1 MKNLFARIAPSLATL
16 VLVVIAALVAIWL
29 WNHYENSPW
38 TRDGRVRADV
48 VRVTPDIGG
57 LVTSVEV
64 RDNQEVRAGDLLFV
78 IDRPRYSLAVQA
90 AQAAVQSAQAK
101 LGQAQREAARDLALG
116 DLVATESHEQN
127 VAAVA
132 TARAALDQSLSA
144 LDKAKLDLA
153 RTNVRASVNG
163 TVTNLDL
170 HPGDFVA
177 PGSQAMAL
185 IDRDSIRV
193 EGYFEETKL
202 PHIHV
207 GAPVTVVLMGE
218 TRPVKGVVESIAAG
232 IGDTTRTDSHNLLP
246 NVDPTFTW
254 VRLAQRIPV
263 RIRLTEVP
271 SGVRLIVGRTA
282 TVTIEQHD
290 QAPAKGQP
298 AGQRAPAQ
306 TVPAQPAP
314 AQTVPAQPAP
324 AQTAAAA
331 PTERAK

>member
-1 MKNLFARIAPSLATL
+1 MKNLLARIAPSLATL
-16 VLVVIAALVAIWL
+16 LLVVIAALVAIWL
-29 WNHYENSPW
+29 WNHYENRPW

-64 RDNQEVRAGDLLFV
+64 RDNQEVRAGELLFV
-78 IDRPRYSLAVQA
+78 IDRPRYTLAMQA
-90 AQAAVQSAQAK
+90 AQAAVASAQAK
-101 LGQAQREAARDLALG
+101 LGQAQREAKRDLALG

-132 TARAALDQSLSA
+132 TARAAVDQALSA
-144 LDKAKLDLA
+144 LDKAKLDLE

-170 HPGDFVA
+170 HPGDYVA

-185 IDRDSIRV
+185 IDRDSVRV

-207 GAPVTVVLMGE
+207 GAKVTVVLMGE
-218 TRPVKGVVESIAAG
+218 SRPLKGVVESIAAG
-232 IGDTTRTDSHNLLP
+232 INDTTRSDSRNLLP
-246 NVDPTFTW
+246 SVDPTFTW

-263 RIRLTEVP
+263 RVRLTDVP
-271 SGVRLIVGRTA
+271 KDVRLIAGRTA
-282 TVTIEQHD
+282 TVTIEEHD
-290 QAPAKGQP
+290 QPVRGRRQQPAAAVATPAATPTANASAEPAK
-298 AGQRAPAQ
+298 
-306 TVPAQPAP
+306 
-314 AQTVPAQPAP
+314 
-324 AQTAAAA
+324 
-331 PTERAK
+331 